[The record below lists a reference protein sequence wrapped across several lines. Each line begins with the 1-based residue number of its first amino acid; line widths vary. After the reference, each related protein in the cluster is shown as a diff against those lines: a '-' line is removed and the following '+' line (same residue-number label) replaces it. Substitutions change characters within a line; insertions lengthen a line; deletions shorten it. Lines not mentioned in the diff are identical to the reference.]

1 MIWSAARQASPH
13 SKAPLNGPFGSQRH
27 DEMDLPR
34 DLAEAASR
42 IEVLP
47 DRILVERLDS
57 DVCQP
62 ELAEIVEGMVNQP
75 PAHALPPQPRGHGE
89 VGNLADA
96 RFAIDPRRHV

>member
-1 MIWSAARQASPH
+1 MIWSGARQASPL
-13 SKAPLNGPFGSQRH
+13 SKAPLNGPFGTQRH

-47 DRILVERLDS
+47 GRILVERLDS

-62 ELAEIVEGMVNQP
+62 GLAEIVEGMVNLEGIHRQGAQRLEIGRLIGTDVHDR
-75 PAHALPPQPRGHGE
+75 PAVRML
-89 VGNLADA
+89 
-96 RFAIDPRRHV
+96 F